1 MRDCTALAEHAV
13 IAHLRLS
20 ESGFGTPADRQR
32 IAELEER
39 LERSIKKARVGEFDG
54 HEFGEGECI
63 WYMYGPDADALYG
76 TVEGIIREA
85 ATQAG
90 SFVVKRRGA
99 ADDPNAKEEKIQL

>member
-1 MRDCTALAEHAV
+1 MAEHAV
-13 IAHLRLS
+13 IVHLRLS

-32 IAELEER
+32 IAKLEER
-39 LERSIKKARVGEFDG
+39 LEGSIKKARAGEFDG

-63 WYMYGPDADALYG
+63 WYMYGPDADTLYR

-99 ADDPNAKEEKIQL
+99 ADDPNAKEEKVQL